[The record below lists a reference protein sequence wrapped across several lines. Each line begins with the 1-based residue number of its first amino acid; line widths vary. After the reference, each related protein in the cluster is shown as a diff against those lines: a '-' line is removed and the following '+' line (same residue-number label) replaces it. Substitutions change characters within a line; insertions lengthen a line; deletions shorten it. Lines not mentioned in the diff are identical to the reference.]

1 MIVDPIEYR
10 GSFLD
15 SSIHSGGDPK
25 DTWVVVVGLSRAT
38 NHFFFCIFGG
48 PLRANLCSWGG

>member
-38 NHFFFCIFGG
+38 NHFFSVFFGG
-48 PLRANLCSWGG
+48 PLRANLYSWGG